1 MPRRPLGYC
10 EAVALGSRLL
20 VVFGIQGYDSTRR
33 AYGSEAGAKR
43 GDSRAPQRR
52 RRKGPAN
59 DAVSSI
65 LHVLF
70 IMEMVHPVA
79 AAQNSFAC
87 SKNVPS
93 KANATIEDK
102 QPARK

>member
-65 LHVLF
+65 SMMIKTWKMVLTAAFAGHCRLHT
-70 IMEMVHPVA
+70 EG
-79 AAQNSFAC
+79 
-87 SKNVPS
+87 VP
-93 KANATIEDK
+93 TD
-102 QPARK
+102 PRTMM